1 MSLRFIIRYSG
12 NEMKKLATPPILLIV
27 VLLCLVSA
35 ATADTN
41 SPPSAAKKTGPP
53 DLLIFVNGD
62 RITGTLIRGDSHE
75 IVFQP
80 AMLDQVKIPWTKIE
94 ELKTARPFVV
104 VSTAKPTQL
113 GTLEATPSAITV
125 FTEKHISVPL
135 EQDKTVM
142 IVDPET
148 YQTSIATKPEVWQAW
163 TGTVSAGIN
172 IVEATQ
178 SAHNYTGD
186 LALTRTTPRLAWLSP
201 KDRTTLVFHGNFGKL
216 SQPGEPTV
224 RTDIYHGMA
233 EQDEFFSPRYYAF
246 TSATY
251 DHNIAQGLSL
261 QQAYGS
267 GIGAKLLR
275 GDTTQL
281 ELKGDLHYTRQD
293 FDSSEL
299 ISQPFLA
306 STDNLL
312 GSTFSVVGVRKFSN
326 KLIWTANANASPA
339 YNAAQAFQAS
349 GASTW
354 TMPVYRTLSLN
365 VGLIE
370 SYLNNPQPGFRRNS
384 LQFTSGFQFAFR

>member
-1 MSLRFIIRYSG
+1 
-12 NEMKKLATPPILLIV
+12 
-27 VLLCLVSA
+27 
-35 ATADTN
+35 
-41 SPPSAAKKTGPP
+41 
-53 DLLIFVNGD
+53 
-62 RITGTLIRGDSHE
+62 
-75 IVFQP
+75 
-80 AMLDQVKIPWTKIE
+80 MLDQVKIPWTKIE

-113 GTLEATPSAITV
+113 GILEATPSAITV

-148 YQTSIATKPEVWQAW
+148 YQASIATKPELWQAW

-178 SAHNYTGD
+178 SAHSYTGD
-186 LALTRTTPRLAWLSP
+186 LALTRTSPRLAWLSP
-201 KDRTTLVFHGNFGKL
+201 KDRTTLLFNGNFGKL

-224 RTDIYHGMA
+224 RTDIYHGMV

-267 GIGAKLLR
+267 GIGAKLLHS
-275 GDTTQL
+275 DTAQL

-299 ISQPFLA
+299 ISQPYLA

-312 GSTFSVVGVRKFSN
+312 ASTVSVIGVRKFSN
-326 KLIWTANANASPA
+326 KLVWSATAAASPA

-349 GASTW
+349 GGSSW
-354 TMPVYRTLSLN
+354 SMPIYRTLSLN

-370 SYLNNPQPGFRRNS
+370 NYLNNPQPGFRRNS